1 MGRDKMLKEYN
12 EEKGKL
18 SSYVPWICLIDKGV
32 VLNKNGTLQKTLKY
46 RGYDLDSS
54 TVYELKNINAK
65 LNDVIKRLGQGWSLN
80 VEARRKKCTDYIEA
94 KNEILAIDIIEKERK
109 LNFLENEHFESEYY
123 LTIVQLI
130 PTDNSKKV
138 GEIFLEYA
146 KKSEI
151 LDKTLE
157 NFNKEF
163 KKILNLF
170 KEIFLEVTEL
180 DDEETY
186 TYLHSCVSVKKDKV
200 VVPEIPYAMSNYLCD
215 SDLIGGLKP
224 KLAEKEI
231 RCISIQGFPN
241 YTVPGFFDKLNRL
254 DIPYRWITRF
264 LMLSKLEALS
274 KMERKYKNIFSQRL
288 SLFQRVYAELTGEK
302 EENSRKLNEDA
313 LNKANEVRTQIALT
327 TGDYVSQGFYT
338 CTLIVDGD
346 SIDEVEERVDV
357 ISKTINNMGFITIE
371 ESINSVEA
379 FLGSIPGNITN
390 NIRMPILNTI
400 TLSHL
405 LPVSSVWGGD
415 SWNKHLNAPP
425 LIYTK
430 TKGSTPFRFN
440 IHIEDIGHSAIV
452 GPTGYGKSVLL
463 GLIASSF
470 MKYKDSRVYFFDKDA
485 SSRVLTYAVGGE
497 FHDLGNDE
505 LSFQPLANIEIVEE
519 KEWAYGWILEILEQ
533 ENIKVSP
540 TQKEKIWKALDNL
553 AKTPIELRT
562 ISNFYTS
569 VNDREIKEA
578 LIPYKIGGALG
589 KYFDSDKDT
598 LNFSRWQVF
607 EMNQVINNKK
617 GITPLL
623 SYIFRRIEN
632 SLDGNPCIIILDECW
647 MFFDNPIFAA
657 KIREWLKVL
666 RKKNCSVIFATQ
678 ELGDILN
685 SKLFTTV
692 LDACQT
698 KVFLPNPNAFADNY
712 IPIYEKFGLN
722 KTEIEIISK
731 ATKKK
736 EYYYK
741 STKGS
746 RLFELDLK
754 EKTLSLIASSDLAKQ
769 NKAKEL
775 KEIYRDANDFTREWL
790 SYGESI

>member
-1 MGRDKMLKEYN
+1 MLKEYS

-80 VEARRKKCTDYIEA
+80 VEARRKRCTDYIEA
-94 KNEILAIDIIEKERK
+94 ENEILAIDIIEKERK

-186 TYLHSCVSVKKDKV
+186 TYLHSCVSTKTDKV
-200 VVPEIPYAMSNYLCD
+200 VVPEIPYAMANYLCD
-215 SDLIGGLKP
+215 SDLVGGLKP
-224 KLAEKEI
+224 KLRGKEI

-241 YTVPGFFDKLNRL
+241 YTVPGFFDVLNRL
-254 DIPYRWITRF
+254 NIPYRWITRF
-264 LMLSKLEALS
+264 LILSKLEALS

-327 TGDYVSQGFYT
+327 MGDYVSQGFYT

-533 ENIKVSP
+533 ENVKVSP

-553 AKTPIELRT
+553 SKTPIELRT

-589 KYFDSDKDT
+589 RYFDSDKDT

-632 SLDGNPCIIILDECW
+632 SLDGSPYIIILDECW
-647 MFFDNPIFAA
+647 MFFDSPIFAA

-775 KEIYRDANDFTREWL
+775 KEIYRNANDFTREWL
-790 SYGESI
+790 SYGEGI

>member
-1 MGRDKMLKEYN
+1 MLKEYS

-65 LNDVIKRLGQGWSLN
+65 LNDVIKRFGQGWSLN
-80 VEARRKKCTDYIEA
+80 VEARRKRCTDYIEA
-94 KNEILAIDIIEKERK
+94 ENEILAIDIIEKERK

-186 TYLHSCVSVKKDKV
+186 TYLHSCVSTKTDKV
-200 VVPEIPYAMSNYLCD
+200 VVPEIPYAMANYLCD
-215 SDLIGGLKP
+215 SDLVGGLKP
-224 KLAEKEI
+224 KLRGKEI

-241 YTVPGFFDKLNRL
+241 YTVPGFFDVLNRL
-254 DIPYRWITRF
+254 NIPYRWITRF

-274 KMERKYKNIFSQRL
+274 KMEKKYKNIFSQRL

-327 TGDYVSQGFYT
+327 AGDYVSQGFYT

-346 SIDEVEERVDV
+346 SIDEVEERVDI

-379 FLGSIPGNITN
+379 FLGSVPGNITN

-533 ENIKVSP
+533 ENVKVSP

-589 KYFDSDKDT
+589 RYFDSDKDT

-632 SLDGNPCIIILDECW
+632 SLDGSPYIIILDECW
-647 MFFDNPIFAA
+647 MFFDSPIFAA

-775 KEIYRDANDFTREWL
+775 KEIYRNANDFTREWL

>member
-1 MGRDKMLKEYN
+1 MLKEYS

-80 VEARRKKCTDYIEA
+80 VEARRKRCTDYIEA
-94 KNEILAIDIIEKERK
+94 ENEILAIDIIEKERK
-109 LNFLENEHFESEYY
+109 LNFLENEYFESEYY

-186 TYLHSCVSVKKDKV
+186 TYLHSCVSTKTDKI
-200 VVPEIPYAMSNYLCD
+200 VVPEIPYAIANYLCD
-215 SDLIGGLKP
+215 SDLVGGLKP
-224 KLAEKEI
+224 KLRGKEI

-241 YTVPGFFDKLNRL
+241 YTVPGFFDVLNRL
-254 DIPYRWITRF
+254 NIPYRWITRF

-288 SLFQRVYAELTGEK
+288 SLFQRVYAELTGER

-327 TGDYVSQGFYT
+327 MGDYVSQGFYT

-533 ENIKVSP
+533 ENVKVSP

-632 SLDGNPCIIILDECW
+632 SLDGSPCIIILDECW

-712 IPIYEKFGLN
+712 IPIYQKFGLN

-790 SYGESI
+790 SYGEGI

>member
-1 MGRDKMLKEYN
+1 MLKEYS

-80 VEARRKKCTDYIEA
+80 VEARRKRCTDYIEA
-94 KNEILAIDIIEKERK
+94 ENEILAIDIIEKERK

-186 TYLHSCVSVKKDKV
+186 TYLHSCVSTKTDKV
-200 VVPEIPYAMSNYLCD
+200 VVPEIPYAMANYLCD
-215 SDLIGGLKP
+215 SDLVGGLKP
-224 KLAEKEI
+224 KLRGKEI

-241 YTVPGFFDKLNRL
+241 YTVPGFFDVLNRL
-254 DIPYRWITRF
+254 NIPYRWITRF
-264 LMLSKLEALS
+264 LILSKLEALS

-346 SIDEVEERVDV
+346 SIDEVEERVDI

-390 NIRMPILNTI
+390 NIRMPILNTV

-533 ENIKVSP
+533 ENVKVSP

-578 LIPYKIGGALG
+578 LISYKIGGALG

-598 LNFSRWQVF
+598 LNFLRWQVF

-632 SLDGNPCIIILDECW
+632 SLNGSPCIIILDECW

-698 KVFLPNPNAFADNY
+698 KVFLPNPNTFADNY

-790 SYGESI
+790 SYGEGI

>member
-1 MGRDKMLKEYN
+1 MLKEYS

-80 VEARRKKCTDYIEA
+80 VEARRKRCTDYIEA

-200 VVPEIPYAMSNYLCD
+200 VVPEIPYAIANYLCD
-215 SDLIGGLKP
+215 SDLVGGLKP
-224 KLAEKEI
+224 KLRGKEI

-241 YTVPGFFDKLNRL
+241 YTVPGFFDVLNRL
-254 DIPYRWITRF
+254 NIPYRWITRF

-327 TGDYVSQGFYT
+327 MGDYVSQGFYT

-346 SIDEVEERVDV
+346 SVDEVEERVDI

-533 ENIKVSP
+533 ENVKVSP

-632 SLDGNPCIIILDECW
+632 SLDGSPCIIILDECW
-647 MFFDNPIFAA
+647 MFFDSPIFAA
-657 KIREWLKVL
+657 KIREWLKIL
-666 RKKNCSVIFATQ
+666 RKKNSSVIFATQ

>member
-1 MGRDKMLKEYN
+1 MLKEYS

-80 VEARRKKCTDYIEA
+80 VEARRKRCTDYIEA
-94 KNEILAIDIIEKERK
+94 ENEILAIDIIEKERK
-109 LNFLENEHFESEYY
+109 LNFLENEYFESEYY

-186 TYLHSCVSVKKDKV
+186 TYLHSCVSTKTDKI
-200 VVPEIPYAMSNYLCD
+200 VVPEIPYAIANYLCD
-215 SDLIGGLKP
+215 SDLVGGLKP
-224 KLAEKEI
+224 KLRGKEI

-241 YTVPGFFDKLNRL
+241 YTVPGFFDVLNRL
-254 DIPYRWITRF
+254 NIPYRWITRF

-288 SLFQRVYAELTGEK
+288 SLFQRVYAELTGER

-327 TGDYVSQGFYT
+327 MGDYVSQGFYT

-357 ISKTINNMGFITIE
+357 ISKTINNIGFITIE

-533 ENIKVSP
+533 ENVKVSP

-632 SLDGNPCIIILDECW
+632 SLDGSPCIIILDECW

>member
-1 MGRDKMLKEYN
+1 MLKEYS

-80 VEARRKKCTDYIEA
+80 VEARRKRCTDYIEA
-94 KNEILAIDIIEKERK
+94 ENEILAIDIIEKERK

-186 TYLHSCVSVKKDKV
+186 TYLHSCVSTKTDKV
-200 VVPEIPYAMSNYLCD
+200 IVPEIPYAMANYLCD
-215 SDLIGGLKP
+215 SDLVGGLKP
-224 KLAEKEI
+224 KLRGKEI

-241 YTVPGFFDKLNRL
+241 YTVPGFFDVLNRL
-254 DIPYRWITRF
+254 NIPYRWITRF
-264 LMLSKLEALS
+264 LILSKLEALS

-346 SIDEVEERVDV
+346 SIDEVEERVDI

>member
-1 MGRDKMLKEYN
+1 MLKEYS

-18 SSYVPWICLIDKGV
+18 SSYAPWICLIDKGV

-80 VEARRKKCTDYIEA
+80 VEARRKRCTDYIEA
-94 KNEILAIDIIEKERK
+94 ENEILAIDIIEKERK

-186 TYLHSCVSVKKDKV
+186 TYLHSCVSTKTDKV
-200 VVPEIPYAMSNYLCD
+200 VVPEIPYAMANYLCD
-215 SDLIGGLKP
+215 SDLVGGLKP
-224 KLAEKEI
+224 KLRGKEI

-241 YTVPGFFDKLNRL
+241 YTVPGFFDVLNRL
-254 DIPYRWITRF
+254 NIPYRWITRF

-274 KMERKYKNIFSQRL
+274 KMEKKYKNIFSQRL

-327 TGDYVSQGFYT
+327 AGDYVSQGFYT

-533 ENIKVSP
+533 ENVKVSP

-553 AKTPIELRT
+553 SKTPIELRT

-589 KYFDSDKDT
+589 RYFDSDKDT

-632 SLDGNPCIIILDECW
+632 SLDGSPYIIILDECW
-647 MFFDNPIFAA
+647 MFFDSPIFAA

-775 KEIYRDANDFTREWL
+775 KEIYRNANDFTREWL
-790 SYGESI
+790 SYGEGI

>member
-1 MGRDKMLKEYN
+1 MLKEYS

-18 SSYVPWICLIDKGV
+18 SSYIPWICLIDKGV

-80 VEARRKKCTDYIEA
+80 VEARRKRCTDYIEA
-94 KNEILAIDIIEKERK
+94 ENEILAIDIIEKERK

-186 TYLHSCVSVKKDKV
+186 TYLHSCVSTKTDKV
-200 VVPEIPYAMSNYLCD
+200 VVPEIPYAMANYLCD
-215 SDLIGGLKP
+215 SDLVGGLKP
-224 KLAEKEI
+224 KLRGKEI

-241 YTVPGFFDKLNRL
+241 YTVPGFFDVLNRL
-254 DIPYRWITRF
+254 NIPYRWITRF

-274 KMERKYKNIFSQRL
+274 KMEKKYKNIFSQRL

-327 TGDYVSQGFYT
+327 AGDYVSQGFYT

-533 ENIKVSP
+533 ENVKVSP

-553 AKTPIELRT
+553 SKTPIELRT

-589 KYFDSDKDT
+589 RYFDSDKDT

-632 SLDGNPCIIILDECW
+632 SLDGSPYIIILDECW

-775 KEIYRDANDFTREWL
+775 KEIYRNANDFTREWL
-790 SYGESI
+790 SYGEGI

>member
-1 MGRDKMLKEYN
+1 MLKEYS

-80 VEARRKKCTDYIEA
+80 VEARRKRCTDYIEA
-94 KNEILAIDIIEKERK
+94 ENEILAIDIIEKERK

-186 TYLHSCVSVKKDKV
+186 TYLHSCVSTKTDKV
-200 VVPEIPYAMSNYLCD
+200 VVPEIPYAMANYLCD
-215 SDLIGGLKP
+215 SDLVGGLKP
-224 KLAEKEI
+224 KLRGKEI

-241 YTVPGFFDKLNRL
+241 YTVPGFFDVLNRL
-254 DIPYRWITRF
+254 NIPYRWITRF
-264 LMLSKLEALS
+264 LILSKLEALS

-346 SIDEVEERVDV
+346 SIDEVEERVDI

-390 NIRMPILNTI
+390 NIRMPILNTV

-470 MKYKDSRVYFFDKDA
+470 IKYKDSRVYFFDKDA

-533 ENIKVSP
+533 ENVKVSP

>member
-1 MGRDKMLKEYN
+1 MLKEYS

-80 VEARRKKCTDYIEA
+80 VEARRKRCTDYIEA

-186 TYLHSCVSVKKDKV
+186 TYLHSCVSTKTDKV
-200 VVPEIPYAMSNYLCD
+200 IVPEIPYAMANYLCD
-215 SDLIGGLKP
+215 SDLVGGLKP
-224 KLAEKEI
+224 KLRGKEI

-241 YTVPGFFDKLNRL
+241 YTVPGFFDVLNRL
-254 DIPYRWITRF
+254 NIPYRWITRF

-346 SIDEVEERVDV
+346 SIDEVEERVDL

-485 SSRVLTYAVGGE
+485 SSRVLTYAIGGE

-533 ENIKVSP
+533 ENVKVSP

>member
-1 MGRDKMLKEYN
+1 MLKEYS

-80 VEARRKKCTDYIEA
+80 VEARRKRCTDYIEA
-94 KNEILAIDIIEKERK
+94 ENEILAIDIIEKERK
-109 LNFLENEHFESEYY
+109 LNFLENEYFESEYY

-186 TYLHSCVSVKKDKV
+186 TYLHSCVSTKTDKV
-200 VVPEIPYAMSNYLCD
+200 IVPEIPYAMANYLCD
-215 SDLIGGLKP
+215 SDLVGGLKP
-224 KLAEKEI
+224 KLRGKEI

-241 YTVPGFFDKLNRL
+241 YTVPGFFDVLNRL
-254 DIPYRWITRF
+254 NIPYRWITRF

-288 SLFQRVYAELTGEK
+288 SLFQRVYAELTGER

-327 TGDYVSQGFYT
+327 MGDYVSQGFYT

-357 ISKTINNMGFITIE
+357 ISKTINNIGFITIE

-415 SWNKHLNAPP
+415 SWNKHLNSPP

-533 ENIKVSP
+533 ENVKVSP

-632 SLDGNPCIIILDECW
+632 SLDGSPCIIILDECW

-712 IPIYEKFGLN
+712 IPIYQKFGLN

-790 SYGESI
+790 SYGEGI

>member
-1 MGRDKMLKEYN
+1 MLKEYN
-12 EEKGKL
+12 EEKDKL

>member
-1 MGRDKMLKEYN
+1 MLKEYS

-80 VEARRKKCTDYIEA
+80 VEARRKRCTDYIEA

-186 TYLHSCVSVKKDKV
+186 TYLHSCVSTKTDKV
-200 VVPEIPYAMSNYLCD
+200 VVPEIPYAMANYLCD
-215 SDLIGGLKP
+215 SDLVGGLKP
-224 KLAEKEI
+224 KLRGKEI

-241 YTVPGFFDKLNRL
+241 YTVPGFFDVLNRL
-254 DIPYRWITRF
+254 NISYRWITRF
-264 LMLSKLEALS
+264 LILSKLEALS

-470 MKYKDSRVYFFDKDA
+470 IKYKDSRVYFFDKDA

-553 AKTPIELRT
+553 AKTPIEFRT

-666 RKKNCSVIFATQ
+666 RKKNCSIIFATQ

-712 IPIYEKFGLN
+712 IPIYQKFGLN

>member
-1 MGRDKMLKEYN
+1 MLKEYS

-80 VEARRKKCTDYIEA
+80 VEARRKRCTDYIEA

-186 TYLHSCVSVKKDKV
+186 TYLHSCVSTKTDKV
-200 VVPEIPYAMSNYLCD
+200 VVPEIPYAMANYLCD
-215 SDLIGGLKP
+215 SDLVGGLKP
-224 KLAEKEI
+224 KLRGKEI

-241 YTVPGFFDKLNRL
+241 YTVPGFFDVLNRL
-254 DIPYRWITRF
+254 NIPYRWITRF

-470 MKYKDSRVYFFDKDA
+470 IKYKDSRVYFFDKDA

-553 AKTPIELRT
+553 AKTPIEFRT

-712 IPIYEKFGLN
+712 IPIYQKFGLN

>member
-1 MGRDKMLKEYN
+1 MLKEYS

-18 SSYVPWICLIDKGV
+18 SSYIPWICLIDKGV

-80 VEARRKKCTDYIEA
+80 VEARRKRCTDYIEA

-186 TYLHSCVSVKKDKV
+186 TYLHSCVSTKTDKV
-200 VVPEIPYAMSNYLCD
+200 IVPEIPYAMANYLCD
-215 SDLIGGLKP
+215 SDLVGGLKP
-224 KLAEKEI
+224 KLRGKEI

-241 YTVPGFFDKLNRL
+241 YTVPGFFDVLNRL
-254 DIPYRWITRF
+254 NIPYRWITRF

-346 SIDEVEERVDV
+346 SIDEVEERVDL

-485 SSRVLTYAVGGE
+485 SSRVLTYAIGGE

-533 ENIKVSP
+533 ENVKVSP
-540 TQKEKIWKALDNL
+540 TQKEKIWKVLDNL

>member
-1 MGRDKMLKEYN
+1 MLKEYS

-80 VEARRKKCTDYIEA
+80 VEARRKRCTDYIEA
-94 KNEILAIDIIEKERK
+94 ENEILAIDIIEKERK
-109 LNFLENEHFESEYY
+109 LNFLENEYFESEYY

-186 TYLHSCVSVKKDKV
+186 TYLHSCVSTKTDKI
-200 VVPEIPYAMSNYLCD
+200 VVPEIPYAIANYLCD
-215 SDLIGGLKP
+215 SDLVGGLKP
-224 KLAEKEI
+224 KLRGKEI

-241 YTVPGFFDKLNRL
+241 YTVPGFFDVLNRL
-254 DIPYRWITRF
+254 NIPYRWITRF

-288 SLFQRVYAELTGEK
+288 SLFQRVYAELTGER

-327 TGDYVSQGFYT
+327 MGDYVSQGFYT

-357 ISKTINNMGFITIE
+357 ISKTINNIGFITIE

-415 SWNKHLNAPP
+415 SWNKHLNSPP

-533 ENIKVSP
+533 ENVKVSP

-632 SLDGNPCIIILDECW
+632 SLDGSPCIIILDECW

-712 IPIYEKFGLN
+712 IPIYQKFGLN

-790 SYGESI
+790 SYGEGI

>member
-1 MGRDKMLKEYN
+1 MLKEYN

-80 VEARRKKCTDYIEA
+80 VEARRKRCTDYIEA

-186 TYLHSCVSVKKDKV
+186 TYLHSCVSTKTDKV
-200 VVPEIPYAMSNYLCD
+200 IVPEIPYAVANYLCD
-215 SDLIGGLKP
+215 SDLVGGLKP
-224 KLAEKEI
+224 KLRGKEI

-241 YTVPGFFDKLNRL
+241 YTVPGFFDVLNRL
-254 DIPYRWITRF
+254 NIPYRWITRF

-346 SIDEVEERVDV
+346 SVDEVEERVDV

-425 LIYTK
+425 LIYAK

-533 ENIKVSP
+533 ENVKVSP

-775 KEIYRDANDFTREWL
+775 KEIYRNANDFTREWL

>member
-1 MGRDKMLKEYN
+1 MLKEYS

-80 VEARRKKCTDYIEA
+80 VEARRKRCTDYIEA

-109 LNFLENEHFESEYY
+109 LNFLENEYFESEYY

-186 TYLHSCVSVKKDKV
+186 TYLHSCVSTKTDKI
-200 VVPEIPYAMSNYLCD
+200 VVPEIPYAIANYLCD
-215 SDLIGGLKP
+215 SDLVGGLKP
-224 KLAEKEI
+224 KLRGKEI

-241 YTVPGFFDKLNRL
+241 YTVPGFFDVLNRL
-254 DIPYRWITRF
+254 NIPYRWITRF

-288 SLFQRVYAELTGEK
+288 SLFQRVYAELTGER

-327 TGDYVSQGFYT
+327 MGDYVSQGFYT

-357 ISKTINNMGFITIE
+357 ISKTINNIGFITIE

-415 SWNKHLNAPP
+415 SWNKHLNSPP

-533 ENIKVSP
+533 ENVKVSP

-632 SLDGNPCIIILDECW
+632 SLNGSPCIIILDECW

-712 IPIYEKFGLN
+712 IPIYQKFGLN

-790 SYGESI
+790 SYGEGI

>member
-1 MGRDKMLKEYN
+1 MLKEYS

-65 LNDVIKRLGQGWSLN
+65 LNDVIKRFGQGWSLN
-80 VEARRKKCTDYIEA
+80 VEARRRKCTDYIEA
-94 KNEILAIDIIEKERK
+94 ENEILAIDIIEKERK

-186 TYLHSCVSVKKDKV
+186 TYLHSCVSTKTDKV
-200 VVPEIPYAMSNYLCD
+200 VVPEIPYAMANYLCD
-215 SDLIGGLKP
+215 SDLVGGLKP
-224 KLAEKEI
+224 KLRGKEI

-241 YTVPGFFDKLNRL
+241 YTVPGFFDVLNRL
-254 DIPYRWITRF
+254 NIPYRWITRF

-274 KMERKYKNIFSQRL
+274 KMEKKYKNIFSQRL

-327 TGDYVSQGFYT
+327 AGDYVSQGFYT

-452 GPTGYGKSVLL
+452 GPTGYGKSVIL

-533 ENIKVSP
+533 ENVKVSP

-553 AKTPIELRT
+553 SKTPIELRT

-589 KYFDSDKDT
+589 RYFDSDKDT

-632 SLDGNPCIIILDECW
+632 SLDGSPYIIILDECW

-754 EKTLSLIASSDLAKQ
+754 EKTLSLIASSDLPKQ

>member
-1 MGRDKMLKEYN
+1 MLKEYS

-94 KNEILAIDIIEKERK
+94 ENEILAIDIIEKERK

-186 TYLHSCVSVKKDKV
+186 TYLHSCVSTKTDKV
-200 VVPEIPYAMSNYLCD
+200 IVPEIPYAMANYLCD
-215 SDLIGGLKP
+215 SDLVGGLKP
-224 KLAEKEI
+224 KLRGKEI

-241 YTVPGFFDKLNRL
+241 YTVPGFFDVLNRL
-254 DIPYRWITRF
+254 NIPYRWITRF

-533 ENIKVSP
+533 ENVKVSP

-790 SYGESI
+790 SYGEGI

>member
-1 MGRDKMLKEYN
+1 MLKEYS

-80 VEARRKKCTDYIEA
+80 VEARRKRCTDYIEA
-94 KNEILAIDIIEKERK
+94 ENEILAIDIIEKERK
-109 LNFLENEHFESEYY
+109 LNFLENEYFESEYY

-186 TYLHSCVSVKKDKV
+186 TYLHSCVSTKTDKI
-200 VVPEIPYAMSNYLCD
+200 VVPEIPYAIANYLCD
-215 SDLIGGLKP
+215 SDLVGGLKP
-224 KLAEKEI
+224 KLRGKEI

-241 YTVPGFFDKLNRL
+241 YTVPGFFDVLNRL
-254 DIPYRWITRF
+254 NIPYRWITRF

-288 SLFQRVYAELTGEK
+288 SLFQRVYAELTGER

-327 TGDYVSQGFYT
+327 MGDYVSQGFYT

-357 ISKTINNMGFITIE
+357 ISKTINNIGFITIE

-415 SWNKHLNAPP
+415 SWNKHLNSPP

-533 ENIKVSP
+533 ENVKVSP

-632 SLDGNPCIIILDECW
+632 SLDGSPCIIILDECW

-790 SYGESI
+790 SYGEGI

>member
-1 MGRDKMLKEYN
+1 MLKEYS

-80 VEARRKKCTDYIEA
+80 VEARRKRCTDYIEA
-94 KNEILAIDIIEKERK
+94 ENEILAIDIIEKERK

-186 TYLHSCVSVKKDKV
+186 TYLHSCVSTKTDKV
-200 VVPEIPYAMSNYLCD
+200 VVPEIPYAMANYLCD
-215 SDLIGGLKP
+215 SDLVGGLKP
-224 KLAEKEI
+224 KLRGKEI

-241 YTVPGFFDKLNRL
+241 YTVPGFFDVLNRL
-254 DIPYRWITRF
+254 NIPYRWITRF

-485 SSRVLTYAVGGE
+485 SSRVLTYAIGGE

-533 ENIKVSP
+533 ENVKVSP
-540 TQKEKIWKALDNL
+540 TQKEKIWKVLDNL

-754 EKTLSLIASSDLAKQ
+754 EKTLSLIASSNLPKQ

-775 KEIYRDANDFTREWL
+775 KEIYRNANDFTREWL

>member
-1 MGRDKMLKEYN
+1 MLKEYS

-18 SSYVPWICLIDKGV
+18 SSYIPWICLIDKGV

-80 VEARRKKCTDYIEA
+80 VEARRRKCTDYIEA
-94 KNEILAIDIIEKERK
+94 ENEILAIDIIEKERK

-186 TYLHSCVSVKKDKV
+186 TYLHSCVSTKTDKV
-200 VVPEIPYAMSNYLCD
+200 IVPEIPYAMSNYLCD
-215 SDLIGGLKP
+215 SDLVGGLKP
-224 KLAEKEI
+224 KLRGKEI

-241 YTVPGFFDKLNRL
+241 YTVPGFFDILNRL
-254 DIPYRWITRF
+254 NIPYRWITRF

-470 MKYKDSRVYFFDKDA
+470 IKYKDSRVYFFDKDS

-533 ENIKVSP
+533 ENVKVSP

-775 KEIYRDANDFTREWL
+775 KEIYRNANDFTREWL

>member
-1 MGRDKMLKEYN
+1 MLKEYS

-80 VEARRKKCTDYIEA
+80 VEARRKRCTDYIEA
-94 KNEILAIDIIEKERK
+94 ENEILAIDIIEKERK

-186 TYLHSCVSVKKDKV
+186 TYLHSCVSTKTDKV
-200 VVPEIPYAMSNYLCD
+200 VVPEIPYAMANYLCD
-215 SDLIGGLKP
+215 SDLVGGLKP
-224 KLAEKEI
+224 KLRGKEI

-241 YTVPGFFDKLNRL
+241 YTVPGFFDVLNRL
-254 DIPYRWITRF
+254 NTPYRWITRF

-327 TGDYVSQGFYT
+327 MGDYVSQGFYT

-390 NIRMPILNTI
+390 NIRMPILNTV

-430 TKGSTPFRFN
+430 TKGSTPFKFN

-533 ENIKVSP
+533 ENVKVSP

-632 SLDGNPCIIILDECW
+632 SLDGSPCIIILDECW
-647 MFFDNPIFAA
+647 MFFDSPIFAA

-666 RKKNCSVIFATQ
+666 RKKNSSVIFATQ

-754 EKTLSLIASSDLAKQ
+754 KKTLSLIASSDLPKQ

-790 SYGESI
+790 SYGEGI

>member
-1 MGRDKMLKEYN
+1 MLKEYS

-80 VEARRKKCTDYIEA
+80 VEARRRKCTDYIEA

-186 TYLHSCVSVKKDKV
+186 TYLHSCVSTKTDKV
-200 VVPEIPYAMSNYLCD
+200 VVPEIPYAMANYLCD
-215 SDLIGGLKP
+215 SDLVGGLKP
-224 KLAEKEI
+224 KLRGKEI

-241 YTVPGFFDKLNRL
+241 YTVPGFFDVLNRL
-254 DIPYRWITRF
+254 NISYRWITRF
-264 LMLSKLEALS
+264 LILSKLEALS

-470 MKYKDSRVYFFDKDA
+470 IKYKDSRVYFFDKDA

-553 AKTPIELRT
+553 AKTPIEFRT

-712 IPIYEKFGLN
+712 IPIYQKFGLN

>member
-1 MGRDKMLKEYN
+1 MLKEYS

-80 VEARRKKCTDYIEA
+80 VEARRKRCTDYIEA
-94 KNEILAIDIIEKERK
+94 ENEILAIDIIEKERK

-186 TYLHSCVSVKKDKV
+186 TYLHSCVSTKTDKV
-200 VVPEIPYAMSNYLCD
+200 VVPEIPYAMANYLCD
-215 SDLIGGLKP
+215 SDLVGGLKP
-224 KLAEKEI
+224 KLRGKEI

-241 YTVPGFFDKLNRL
+241 YTVPGFFDVLNRL
-254 DIPYRWITRF
+254 NIPYRWITRF

-274 KMERKYKNIFSQRL
+274 KMEKKYKNIFSQRL

-327 TGDYVSQGFYT
+327 AGDYVSQGFYT

-346 SIDEVEERVDV
+346 SIDEVEERVDI

-379 FLGSIPGNITN
+379 FLGSVPGNITN

-405 LPVSSVWGGD
+405 LPISSVWGGD

-533 ENIKVSP
+533 ENVKVSP

-553 AKTPIELRT
+553 SKTPIELRT

-589 KYFDSDKDT
+589 RYFDSDKDT

-632 SLDGNPCIIILDECW
+632 SLDGSPYIIILDECW
-647 MFFDNPIFAA
+647 MFFDSPIFAA

-666 RKKNCSVIFATQ
+666 RKKNSSVIFATQ

-775 KEIYRDANDFTREWL
+775 KEIYRNANDFTREWL
-790 SYGESI
+790 SYGEGI

>member
-1 MGRDKMLKEYN
+1 MLKEYS

-80 VEARRKKCTDYIEA
+80 VEARRKRCTDYIEA
-94 KNEILAIDIIEKERK
+94 ENEILAIDIIEKERK
-109 LNFLENEHFESEYY
+109 LNFLENEYFESEYY

-186 TYLHSCVSVKKDKV
+186 TYLHSCVSTKTDKI
-200 VVPEIPYAMSNYLCD
+200 VVPEIPYAIANYLCD
-215 SDLIGGLKP
+215 SDLVGGLKP
-224 KLAEKEI
+224 KLRGKEI

-241 YTVPGFFDKLNRL
+241 YTVPGFFDVLNRL
-254 DIPYRWITRF
+254 NIPYRWITRF

-288 SLFQRVYAELTGEK
+288 SLFQRVYAELTGER

-327 TGDYVSQGFYT
+327 MGDYVSQGFYT

-357 ISKTINNMGFITIE
+357 ISKTINNIGFITIE

-415 SWNKHLNAPP
+415 SWNKHLNSPP

-533 ENIKVSP
+533 ENVKVSP

-617 GITPLL
+617 GLTPLL

-632 SLDGNPCIIILDECW
+632 SLDGSPCIIILDECW

-712 IPIYEKFGLN
+712 IPIYQKFGLN

-790 SYGESI
+790 SYGEGI

>member
-1 MGRDKMLKEYN
+1 MLKEYS

-186 TYLHSCVSVKKDKV
+186 TYLHSCVSTKTDKV
-200 VVPEIPYAMSNYLCD
+200 IVPEIPYAMANYLCD
-215 SDLIGGLKP
+215 SDLVGGLKP
-224 KLAEKEI
+224 KLRGKEI

-241 YTVPGFFDKLNRL
+241 YTVPGFFDVLNRL
-254 DIPYRWITRF
+254 NIPYRWITRF

-470 MKYKDSRVYFFDKDA
+470 IKYKDSRVYFFDKDA

-533 ENIKVSP
+533 ENVKVSP

-712 IPIYEKFGLN
+712 IPIYQKFGLN

-769 NKAKEL
+769 SKAKEL

>member
-1 MGRDKMLKEYN
+1 MLKEYS

-80 VEARRKKCTDYIEA
+80 VEARRKRCTDYIEA
-94 KNEILAIDIIEKERK
+94 ENEILAIDIIEKERK

-186 TYLHSCVSVKKDKV
+186 TYLHSCVSTKTDKV
-200 VVPEIPYAMSNYLCD
+200 VVPEIPYAMANYLCD
-215 SDLIGGLKP
+215 SDLVGGLKP
-224 KLAEKEI
+224 KLRGKEI

-241 YTVPGFFDKLNRL
+241 YTVPGFFDVLNRL
-254 DIPYRWITRF
+254 NIPYRWITRF

-274 KMERKYKNIFSQRL
+274 KMEKKYKNIFSQRL

-327 TGDYVSQGFYT
+327 AGDYVSQGFYT

-533 ENIKVSP
+533 ENVKVSP

>member
-1 MGRDKMLKEYN
+1 MLKEYS

-80 VEARRKKCTDYIEA
+80 VEARRKRCTDYIEA

-186 TYLHSCVSVKKDKV
+186 TYLHSCVSTKTDKV
-200 VVPEIPYAMSNYLCD
+200 VVPEIPYAMANYLCD
-215 SDLIGGLKP
+215 SDLVGGLKP
-224 KLAEKEI
+224 KLRGKEI

-241 YTVPGFFDKLNRL
+241 YTVPGFFDVLNRL
-254 DIPYRWITRF
+254 NISYRWITRF
-264 LMLSKLEALS
+264 LILSKLEALS

-470 MKYKDSRVYFFDKDA
+470 IKYKDSRVYFFDKDA

-533 ENIKVSP
+533 ENVKVSP

-712 IPIYEKFGLN
+712 IPIYQKFGLN

>member
-1 MGRDKMLKEYN
+1 MLKEYS

-80 VEARRKKCTDYIEA
+80 VEARRKRCTDYIEA

-186 TYLHSCVSVKKDKV
+186 TYLHSCVSTKTDKV
-200 VVPEIPYAMSNYLCD
+200 VVPEIPYAMANYLCD
-215 SDLIGGLKP
+215 SDLVGGLKP
-224 KLAEKEI
+224 KLRGKEI

-241 YTVPGFFDKLNRL
+241 YTVPGFFDVLNRL
-254 DIPYRWITRF
+254 NISYRWITRF
-264 LMLSKLEALS
+264 LILSKLEALS

-470 MKYKDSRVYFFDKDA
+470 IKYKDSRVYFFDKDA

-553 AKTPIELRT
+553 AKTPIEFRT

-712 IPIYEKFGLN
+712 IPIYQKFGLN

-775 KEIYRDANDFTREWL
+775 KEIYRNANDFTREWL

>member
-1 MGRDKMLKEYN
+1 MLKEYS

-80 VEARRKKCTDYIEA
+80 VEARRKRCTDYIEA

-186 TYLHSCVSVKKDKV
+186 TYLHSCVSTKIDKV
-200 VVPEIPYAMSNYLCD
+200 VVPEIPYAMANYLCD
-215 SDLIGGLKP
+215 SDLVGGLKP
-224 KLAEKEI
+224 KLRGKEI

-241 YTVPGFFDKLNRL
+241 YTVPGFFDVLNRL
-254 DIPYRWITRF
+254 NISYRWITRF
-264 LMLSKLEALS
+264 LILSKLEALS

-533 ENIKVSP
+533 ENVKVSP
-540 TQKEKIWKALDNL
+540 TQKEKIWKVLDNL

-712 IPIYEKFGLN
+712 IPIYQKFGLN

>member
-1 MGRDKMLKEYN
+1 MGRDKMLKEYS

-80 VEARRKKCTDYIEA
+80 VEARRKRCTDYIEA

-186 TYLHSCVSVKKDKV
+186 TYLHSCVSTKTDKV
-200 VVPEIPYAMSNYLCD
+200 VVPEIPYAMANYLCD
-215 SDLIGGLKP
+215 SDLVGGLKP
-224 KLAEKEI
+224 KLRGKEI

-241 YTVPGFFDKLNRL
+241 YTVPGFFDVLNRL
-254 DIPYRWITRF
+254 NISYRWITRF
-264 LMLSKLEALS
+264 LILSKLEALS

-470 MKYKDSRVYFFDKDA
+470 IKYKDSRVYFFDKDA

-553 AKTPIELRT
+553 AKTPIEFRT

-666 RKKNCSVIFATQ
+666 RKKNCSIIFATQ

-712 IPIYEKFGLN
+712 IPIYQKFGLN

>member
-1 MGRDKMLKEYN
+1 MLKEYS

-80 VEARRKKCTDYIEA
+80 VEARRKRCTDYIEA
-94 KNEILAIDIIEKERK
+94 ENEILAIDIIEKERK
-109 LNFLENEHFESEYY
+109 LNFLENEYFESEYY

-186 TYLHSCVSVKKDKV
+186 TYLHSCVSTKTDKI
-200 VVPEIPYAMSNYLCD
+200 VVPEIPYAIANYLCD
-215 SDLIGGLKP
+215 SDLVGGLKP
-224 KLAEKEI
+224 KLRGKEI

-241 YTVPGFFDKLNRL
+241 YTVPGFFDVLNRL
-254 DIPYRWITRF
+254 NIPYRWITRF

-288 SLFQRVYAELTGEK
+288 SLFQRVYAELTGER

-327 TGDYVSQGFYT
+327 MGDYVSQGFYT

-415 SWNKHLNAPP
+415 SWNKHLNSPP

-533 ENIKVSP
+533 ENVKVSP

-617 GITPLL
+617 GLTPLL

-632 SLDGNPCIIILDECW
+632 SLDGSPCIIILDECW

-712 IPIYEKFGLN
+712 IPIYQKFGLN

-790 SYGESI
+790 SYGEGI

>member
-1 MGRDKMLKEYN
+1 MLKEYS

-65 LNDVIKRLGQGWSLN
+65 LNDVIKRFGQGWSLN
-80 VEARRKKCTDYIEA
+80 VEARRKRCTDYIEA
-94 KNEILAIDIIEKERK
+94 ENEILAIDIIEKERK

-180 DDEETY
+180 NDEETY
-186 TYLHSCVSVKKDKV
+186 TYLHSCVSTKTDKI
-200 VVPEIPYAMSNYLCD
+200 VVPEIPYAIANYLCD
-215 SDLIGGLKP
+215 SDLVGGLKP
-224 KLAEKEI
+224 KLRGKEI

-241 YTVPGFFDKLNRL
+241 YTVPGFFDVLNRL
-254 DIPYRWITRF
+254 NIPYRWITRF

-327 TGDYVSQGFYT
+327 MGDYVSQGFYT

-485 SSRVLTYAVGGE
+485 SSRVLTYAIGGE

-505 LSFQPLANIEIVEE
+505 LSFQPLTNIEIVEE

-533 ENIKVSP
+533 ENVKVSP
-540 TQKEKIWKALDNL
+540 TQKEKIWKVLDNL

-790 SYGESI
+790 SYGKGI

>member
-1 MGRDKMLKEYN
+1 MLKEYS

-65 LNDVIKRLGQGWSLN
+65 LNDVIKRFGQGWSLN
-80 VEARRKKCTDYIEA
+80 VEARRKRCTDYIEA
-94 KNEILAIDIIEKERK
+94 ENEILAIDIIEKERK
-109 LNFLENEHFESEYY
+109 LNFLENEYFESEYY

-186 TYLHSCVSVKKDKV
+186 TYLHSCVSTKTDKI
-200 VVPEIPYAMSNYLCD
+200 VVPEIPYAIVNYLCD
-215 SDLIGGLKP
+215 SDLVGGLKP
-224 KLAEKEI
+224 KLRGKEI

-241 YTVPGFFDKLNRL
+241 YTVPGFFDVLNRL
-254 DIPYRWITRF
+254 NIPYRWITRF

-288 SLFQRVYAELTGEK
+288 SLFQRVYAELTGER

-470 MKYKDSRVYFFDKDA
+470 IKYKDSRVYFFDKDA
-485 SSRVLTYAVGGE
+485 SSRVLTYAIGGE

-533 ENIKVSP
+533 ENVKVSP

-712 IPIYEKFGLN
+712 IPIYQKFGLN

-790 SYGESI
+790 SYGEGI

>member
-1 MGRDKMLKEYN
+1 MLKEYN

-80 VEARRKKCTDYIEA
+80 VEARRKRCTDYIEA
-94 KNEILAIDIIEKERK
+94 ENEILAIDIIEKERK

-186 TYLHSCVSVKKDKV
+186 TYLHSCVSTKTDKV
-200 VVPEIPYAMSNYLCD
+200 VVPKIPYAMANYLCD
-215 SDLIGGLKP
+215 SDLVGGLKP
-224 KLAEKEI
+224 KLRGKEI

-241 YTVPGFFDKLNRL
+241 YTVPGFFDVLNRL
-254 DIPYRWITRF
+254 NIPYRWITRF
-264 LMLSKLEALS
+264 LILSKLEALS

-533 ENIKVSP
+533 ENVKVSP

>member
-1 MGRDKMLKEYN
+1 MLKEYS

-18 SSYVPWICLIDKGV
+18 SSYIPWICLIDKGV

-224 KLAEKEI
+224 KLAGKEI

-241 YTVPGFFDKLNRL
+241 YTVPGFFDVLNRL
-254 DIPYRWITRF
+254 NIPYRWITRF

-327 TGDYVSQGFYT
+327 AGDYVSQGFYT

-346 SIDEVEERVDV
+346 SIDEVEERVDI

-379 FLGSIPGNITN
+379 FLGSVPGNITN

-405 LPVSSVWGGD
+405 LPISSVWGGD

-470 MKYKDSRVYFFDKDA
+470 IKYKDSRVYFFDKDA

-533 ENIKVSP
+533 ENVKVSP

-553 AKTPIELRT
+553 SKTPIELRT

-589 KYFDSDKDT
+589 RYFDSDKDT

-632 SLDGNPCIIILDECW
+632 SLDGSPYIIILDECW
-647 MFFDNPIFAA
+647 MFFDSPIFAA

-775 KEIYRDANDFTREWL
+775 KEIYRNANDFTREWL
-790 SYGESI
+790 SYGEGI